1 MRSTK
6 AAAIQKTW
14 PTSFVATRA
23 NTRGVRRSLEQA
35 SANAVLGVN
44 GGHGQ
49 TGRLDQDHACR
60 CGSITFR
67 PDWRAG
73 SEGFWFPAPRGRPR
87 NSARDCNGLLGH
99 IGWAGQR
106 IECSKDRDW
115 LRRGLAA
122 ASIEDN
128 LTDYRDTLVALGRIY
143 LAAARAGLDVSDSF
157 QEAGQLSSSD
167 PNPRLNQSM
176 RDFRSEF
183 EQSAYFEHAI
193 QSEFAAK
200 S

>member
-1 MRSTK
+1 M
-6 AAAIQKTW
+6 
-14 PTSFVATRA
+14 
-23 NTRGVRRSLEQA
+23 
-35 SANAVLGVN
+35 
-44 GGHGQ
+44 
-49 TGRLDQDHACR
+49 
-60 CGSITFR
+60 
-67 PDWRAG
+67 
-73 SEGFWFPAPRGRPR
+73 
-87 NSARDCNGLLGH
+87 
-99 IGWAGQR
+99 
-106 IECSKDRDW
+106 
-115 LRRGLAA
+115 RRGLAA

-176 RDFRSEF
+176 RDFLSEF